1 MIVQERNS
9 LFVINYVCI
18 VCPFVYSMPVPVYI
32 LLKSFT
38 FCRNYIYAS
47 IICRSS
53 AVRNCKLF
61 FMKRKRNNW
70 KWSFV
75 VFSRWTD
82 QLAQLLLH
90 FKLKVFYI
98 VFFFLSCTYTDI
110 WSFVQLAYLLN
121 HVCCDL
127 KRFKP
132 SFNACAFKYMW
143 TLLITIYLL

>member
-1 MIVQERNS
+1 MCA
-9 LFVINYVCI
+9 LFVLLFTVCL
-18 VCPFVYSMPVPVYI
+18 YQYI
-32 LLKSFT
+32 FLLKSFT

-53 AVRNCKLF
+53 AVRICKLF

>member
-1 MIVQERNS
+1 MCA
-9 LFVINYVCI
+9 LFVLLFTVCL
-18 VCPFVYSMPVPVYI
+18 YQYI
-32 LLKSFT
+32 FLLKSFT

-132 SFNACAFKYMW
+132 SFNACTFKYMW

>member
-1 MIVQERNS
+1 MS
-9 LFVINYVCI
+9 ALFVLLFTVCL
-18 VCPFVYSMPVPVYI
+18 YQYI
-32 LLKSFT
+32 FLLKSFT

>member
-1 MIVQERNS
+1 MCA
-9 LFVINYVCI
+9 LFVLLFTVCL
-18 VCPFVYSMPVPVYI
+18 YQYI
-32 LLKSFT
+32 FLLKSFT
-38 FCRNYIYAS
+38 FCRNYINAS
-47 IICRSS
+47 IVCRSS

-121 HVCCDL
+121 DVCCDL

-132 SFNACAFKYMW
+132 SFNACTFKYMW